1 MARTQKT
8 STETTQDNG
17 PVSTTNDDQTTPSGM
32 ARDRENTS
40 SDSKKPMVI
49 PDPRGIMSISLGDAP
64 GSQWV
69 HLRRSQKFKQL
80 QMAFDERP
88 DEKYLVKLRE
98 AGWTDRTESEGIW
111 TRQVAPGRWQPVAD
125 AEKLF
130 KEIANG
136 IRQDKELEPVMGGLA
151 MA

>member
-32 ARDRENTS
+32 AHDRENTS

-64 GSQWV
+64 GSP
-69 HLRRSQKFKQL
+69 RGS
-80 QMAFDERP
+80 
-88 DEKYLVKLRE
+88 
-98 AGWTDRTESEGIW
+98 
-111 TRQVAPGRWQPVAD
+111 APPQP
-125 AEKLF
+125 
-130 KEIANG
+130 EIQATSNG
-136 IRQDKELEPVMGGLA
+136 VR
-151 MA
+151 